1 MSDESANQQGLDAI
15 LPLAKRFDAV
25 LDRLDWVDSSIETLA
40 TMVDRLDRRLFIVE
54 RKVGA
59 RAQAGSR
66 AMSAVLHGQMKA
78 TFGVIQVWWNSSRR
92 EGSNKDFTRTLIA
105 PLFLTAS
112 FLTPLSVS
120 AQAGLEGTIRDGA
133 TGVPLAGVQISLPVL
148 GSGGITDPDGQYV
161 VTDIPPGTHMVEF
174 ASIGFGDEV
183 REITLTDGQTLHLDI
198 ELHETAVAL
207 EGLVVVGSRAR
218 PRTVTQSAVP
228 IDAIASRNFV
238 DQGDTDL
245 NDLLRTVIPS
255 FNVNPQATGDA
266 ARIIRPASLRGL
278 APDHTLVL
286 VNGKRRHRAGVIT
299 WIGGGFADGAQG
311 PDISSIPAIAVRQ
324 AEVLRDG
331 ASAQYGSDAI
341 AGVMNF
347 TLKDSPSGGSLEFR
361 TGTFW
366 EGDGESYTLAGNI
379 GLPLGENGFANL
391 SAEFGE
397 SNPTSRSVQRDD
409 AAALIAAG
417 NKHVRDPAQIWGA
430 PTVDND
436 FKLWGNF
443 GRFLGDGLQLYGHAN
458 YATETVTG
466 GFFFR
471 NPNTRAGVFSLDGGK
486 TLLVGDLLDARDG
499 ELDGSAGCPVVNIV
513 NWVPDPFA
521 LDRVFEDPNCF
532 TFQEL
537 FPGGF
542 TPQFGGHALDASV
555 VVGIKGH
562 TRGGLLWD
570 VSAGLGWNAIDFF
583 IDNTV
588 NASLGPES
596 PASFDPGIYEQSELN
611 LNIDLNYA
619 LNDVVNVAGGA
630 EFRDEHFEIG
640 IGEDASWVIGPFAAQ
655 GFSAGSNG
663 FPGFSN
669 IAAGG
674 WHRVNFAVYGDLEMR
689 SRDDRWTVGAALRTE
704 RFEDFGT
711 TVNGKAAARLALGE
725 ALAVRGSISTGF
737 RAPTPG
743 QQNAF
748 NVSTQFDRN
757 LRELVNNGTIPSTS
771 RVAELTG
778 GKPLDA
784 EKSVNASFGFVVD
797 AGAFTASADYFR
809 IVLSDRLALSQVFS
823 LDPADAERLISEG
836 ITSARNLA
844 NFRFF
849 TNEFDTRTQG
859 FDVVASFV
867 PDGAG
872 GAEFNLA
879 FNHTNTKVT
888 RYNPKVLDD
897 VRIRQLEDALPG
909 TRWTASARKTLG
921 AVSALARLSY
931 YSGWFDSR
939 DDRTYPGEYLVDLE
953 ASYPVTTAAS
963 VTIGAQNALNQYPQE
978 NPDAAAV
985 AGNIYSSATPF
996 GASGGFVYVKAEYS
1010 W

>member
-1 MSDESANQQGLDAI
+1 MNEGCREESNGDL
-15 LPLAKRFDAV
+15 
-25 LDRLDWVDSSIETLA
+25 
-40 TMVDRLDRRLFIVE
+40 
-54 RKVGA
+54 
-59 RAQAGSR
+59 
-66 AMSAVLHGQMKA
+66 
-78 TFGVIQVWWNSSRR
+78 
-92 EGSNKDFTRTLIA
+92 TRTLFA
-105 PLFLTAS
+105 PFFLAAL
-112 FLTPLSVS
+112 FLTPLSAS
-120 AQAGLEGTIRDGA
+120 AQAGLEGTVRYAA
-133 TGVPLAGVQISLPVL
+133 TGAPLAGVQISFPALAL
-148 GSGGITDPDGQYV
+148 GGLSDPDGHYL
-161 VTDIPPGTHMVEF
+161 VTDIPPGTHTVEF
-174 ASIGFGDEV
+174 ARIGFGSEV
-183 REITLTDGQTLHLDI
+183 REITLTDGQILHLDI
-198 ELHETAVAL
+198 ELDETAVAL

-228 IDAIASRNFV
+228 IDAIAARDFI

-245 NDLLRTVIPS
+245 NDLLRTAIPS

-286 VNGKRRHRAGVIT
+286 VNGKRRHRAAVIT

-361 TGTFW
+361 TGTYW

-409 AAALIAAG
+409 ARALIAAG
-417 NKHVRDPAQIWGA
+417 NTHVRDPAQIWGA

-436 FKLWGNF
+436 LKLWGNF
-443 GRFLGDGLQLYGHAN
+443 GRFLADGLQLYGHAN

-471 NPNTRAGVFSLDGGK
+471 NPNTRAGVFSLDAGK

-513 NWVPDPFA
+513 NWVPDPLA
-521 LDRVFEDPNCF
+521 LARVFQDPDCF

-542 TPQFGGHALDASV
+542 TPQFGGDALDASV
-555 VVGIKGH
+555 VVGIKGQ

-570 VSAGLGWNAIDFF
+570 VSAGLGRNAVDFF

-596 PASFDPGIYEQSELN
+596 PSSFDPGTYGQSELN
-611 LNIDLNYA
+611 LNVDLNYA
-619 LNDVVNVAGGA
+619 LNDVANVAAGA
-630 EFRDEHFEIG
+630 EFRDEYFEIG
-640 IGEDASWVIGPFAAQ
+640 IGEDASWVIGPLAPQ
-655 GFSAGSNG
+655 GFSSGSNG
-663 FPGFSN
+663 FPGFSD

-704 RFEDFGT
+704 RFEDFGMT
-711 TVNGKAAARLALGE
+711 ANGKAAARLALGE
-725 ALAVRGSISTGF
+725 GLAVRGSISTGF

-784 EKSVNASFGFVVD
+784 EKSVNASSGFVVD
-797 AGAFTASADYFR
+797 AGAFTVSADYFR
-809 IVLSDRLALSQVFS
+809 IVLSDRIALSQVFS

-859 FDVVASFV
+859 FDVVASFA
-867 PDGAG
+867 PDRAG
-872 GAEFNLA
+872 GAEFSLA

-888 RYNPKVLDD
+888 RYNPTVLDD

-921 AVSALARLSY
+921 GVSALARLSY
-931 YSGWFDSR
+931 YAGWFDSR
-939 DDRTYPGEYLVDLE
+939 DDRAYPGEYLVDLE

-963 VTIGAQNALNQYPQE
+963 VAIGAQNALNQYPQE

-985 AGNIYSSATPF
+985 AGNLYSPATPF

>member
-1 MSDESANQQGLDAI
+1 MIEVTGHANRR
-15 LPLAKRFDAV
+15 P
-25 LDRLDWVDSSIETLA
+25 SSRYTLA
-40 TMVDRLDRRLFIVE
+40 TGLCLLF
-54 RKVGA
+54 
-59 RAQAGSR
+59 S
-66 AMSAVLHGQMKA
+66 
-78 TFGVIQVWWNSSRR
+78 
-92 EGSNKDFTRTLIA
+92 
-105 PLFLTAS
+105 
-112 FLTPLSVS
+112 LTPGSAA
-120 AQAGLEGTIRDGA
+120 AQAGLEGTVRQAA
-133 TGVPLAGVQISLPVL
+133 TGAPLAGVQVSLPAL
-148 GSGGITDPDGQYV
+148 SLGGITDPGGNYTV
-161 VTDIPPGTHMVEF
+161 SDIPAGTHTVEF
-174 ASIGFGDEV
+174 ARIGFGTEV
-183 REITLTDGQTLHLDI
+183 REVTLADGQTLRLDL
-198 ELHETAVAL
+198 ELREAAVAI
-207 EGLVVVGSRAR
+207 EGLVAVGSRAR

-228 IDAIASRNFV
+228 IDAIASQDFIE
-238 DQGDTDL
+238 QGDTDL

-255 FNVNPQATGDA
+255 FNVNPQAVGDA

-286 VNGKRRHRAGVIT
+286 VNGKRRHRAAVIT

-361 TGTFW
+361 TGTFM

-391 SAEFGE
+391 SAEFGA

-417 NKHVRDPAQIWGA
+417 NTHVRDPAQIWGA
-430 PTVDND
+430 HTVDND

-443 GRFLGDGLQLYGHAN
+443 GHFVRDGLQLYGHAN
-458 YATETVTG
+458 YSTETVTG

-471 NPNTRAGVFSLDGGK
+471 NPNTRAGVYSLDGGK

-499 ELDGSAGCPVVNIV
+499 VLDGSAGCPVVNII
-513 NWVPDPFA
+513 NWVPDPVA
-521 LDRVFEDPNCF
+521 LGRVFEDPNCF

-542 TPQFGGHALDASV
+542 TPQFGGDALDASV
-555 VVGIKGH
+555 VAGVKGQ
-562 TRGGLLWD
+562 TRGGLLLD
-570 VSAGLGWNAIDFF
+570 ASVGLGRNAIDFF

-588 NASLGPES
+588 NASLGPDS
-596 PASFDPGIYEQSELN
+596 PSSFDPGIYRQSEVN

-619 LNDVVNVAGGA
+619 VNDVVNVAGGA

-640 IGEDASWVIGPFAAQ
+640 IGEDMSWVIGPLAAQ
-655 GFSAGSNG
+655 GFSSGSNG
-663 FPGFSN
+663 FPGFSD
-669 IAAGG
+669 IAAGD
-674 WHRVNFAVYGDLEMR
+674 WHRVNFAVYGDLELR
-689 SRDDRWTVGAALRTE
+689 SRDDRWTLGAALRTE
-704 RFEDFGT
+704 RFADFGT
-711 TVNGKAAARLALGE
+711 TANGKAVARLALGE
-725 ALAVRGSISTGF
+725 ALAVRGSLSTGF

-748 NVSTQFDRN
+748 NVTTGFDRT

-771 RVAELTG
+771 RVAELAG

-784 EKSVNASFGFVVD
+784 ERSVNASLGFVVD
-797 AGAFTASADYFR
+797 AGAFTVSTDYFR
-809 IVLSDRLALSQVFS
+809 IALSDRIALSQVFS
-823 LDPADAERLISEG
+823 LDPADADRLIAEG

-859 FDVVASFV
+859 VDVVASLV
-867 PDGAG
+867 PGGAG
-872 GAEFNLA
+872 GTEFSLA

-888 RYNPKVLDD
+888 RYNPQVLDD

-909 TRWTASARKTLG
+909 TRWMASARRTLSG
-921 AVSALARLSY
+921 VSALARLSY
-931 YSGWFDSR
+931 YAGWFDAR
-939 DDRTYPGEYLVDLE
+939 DDRAYPGEYLIDLE
-953 ASYPVTTAAS
+953 ASYSLTEAAS
-963 VTIGAQNALNQYPQE
+963 ITIGAQNALNQYPEE
-978 NPDAAAV
+978 NPGAAAV
-985 AGNIYSSATPF
+985 AGNLYSPATPF
-996 GASGGFVYVKAEYS
+996 GASGGFVYVKAGYR